1 MLESLVTIL
10 EPVFHRD
17 FTTSLRGTEPLSM
30 LGMPR
35 RSTKPLPKPPKP
47 SRTTSRM
54 SKLSTYSSALSGLSS
69 GKRKSTRSGRS
80 RLGDR
85 PVSKASLRRR
95 HPSDGSN
102 KSLSRDELEIKV
114 QVSKKTV
121 TGDTPR
127 ETPDDASTFTDMSC
141 NMILTVTEAPD
152 EDAATSPTDLTSFVN
167 NLVTKALVEA
177 GKDYVEYKHT
187 NMIEQFGNLTDALGN
202 LVLLPRG
209 FQMPKPEDA
218 AVDSDVPPTTTPR
231 RMKLLQEIAA
241 LDMWIPRKSAVETQH
256 HNAWSSYGFQLAPTD
271 TSLSPVHRHHS
282 SFKGTQVKSADFF
295 STRHGMLILYGTVS
309 F

>member
-30 LGMPR
+30 LGLPR
-35 RSTKPLPKPPKP
+35 RSTKPLPKQQKN

-54 SKLSTYSSALSGLSS
+54 SKLSTYSSAVSGMSS
-69 GKRKSTRSGRS
+69 GKRKLTRSGRS

-85 PVSKASLRRR
+85 PVSKASQRRR
-95 HPSDGSN
+95 HPSDVSN

-114 QVSKKTV
+114 QVSKHV
-121 TGDTPR
+121 TGDMTR
-127 ETPDDASTFTDMSC
+127 ETPDDTSTFTDMSC
-141 NMILTVTEAPD
+141 NMILTVTEALD

-167 NLVTKALVEA
+167 SLVTKALVEA
-177 GKDYVEYKHT
+177 GKDYVEYKHR

-209 FQMPKPEDA
+209 LQTTKGEDG
-218 AVDSDVPPTTTPR
+218 AVDSEVPETTPR
-231 RMKLLQEIAA
+231 RIKLLQEIAA

-256 HNAWSSYGFQLAPTD
+256 HNAWSSYGFQLVPTD
-271 TSLSPVHRHHS
+271 TSLSPIHRHHS
-282 SFKGTQVKSADFF
+282 SFKGKQVKSADFF
-295 STRHGMLILYGTVS
+295 TARHGMLVL
-309 F
+309 